1 MRSQQVFKSKRHV
14 GSTIQMTTNALS
26 NNHDKRMIGFN
37 RITTHA
43 YGSNVGKICKNK
55 LLTKVKRIDR
65 KK

>member
-1 MRSQQVFKSKRHV
+1 
-14 GSTIQMTTNALS
+14 
-26 NNHDKRMIGFN
+26 MIDFN

-43 YGSNVGKICKNK
+43 YGLKYKICKNK

>member
-1 MRSQQVFKSKRHV
+1 
-14 GSTIQMTTNALS
+14 
-26 NNHDKRMIGFN
+26 MIDFN

-65 KK
+65 KKINNIQNA